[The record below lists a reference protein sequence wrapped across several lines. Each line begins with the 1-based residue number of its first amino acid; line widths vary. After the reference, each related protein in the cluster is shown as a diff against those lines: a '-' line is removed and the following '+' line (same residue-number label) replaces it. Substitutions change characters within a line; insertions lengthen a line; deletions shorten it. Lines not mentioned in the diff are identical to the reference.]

1 MNVIAPLRRHEDST
15 GPLTPSR
22 LRARGVTSVL
32 GIGAVLVLAGCPAAS
47 DSTKEDTTVAPASA
61 TSPAAGQAGSA
72 PAIDSITG
80 VPAVPR
86 DSLSA
91 VAGDTGM
98 VQLYPTNPQRGGV
111 LFAFAEGVASSI
123 PRCAWKGA
131 PLPCYSHGTGVLA
144 VIPLT
149 ADEPAGTFTLSIDRA
164 GGRITRQV
172 TVAERDLGRNVIL
185 LDSARYALL
194 RNTADIARDARVL
207 RGVLSSE
214 TPERLWTQKWKEPV
228 PLGKSTGYGEDRF
241 YYRASDSSRAI
252 RVDAGA
258 RVRGAFGGDTIA
270 TASTSAPGWRH
281 SGIDV
286 AVARRTAVRAPANGI
301 VAEVGNFVL
310 SGKTLI
316 IDHGRGVHSAYFHLD
331 TVLVQKG
338 DRVRESATIARV
350 GATGLATG
358 PHLHYGIYI
367 HGKDVDPAAWR
378 DMPPFALSASADS
391 VRRAPPR

>member
-1 MNVIAPLRRHEDST
+1 MTPLRRPDHLLAAFTATAACMRVMT
-15 GPLTPSR
+15 G
-22 LRARGVTSVL
+22 VF
-32 GIGAVLVLAGCPAAS
+32 GIGIAAALTACPAAT
-47 DSTKEDTTVAPASA
+47 DSNKQDTTVVAPAGGGA
-61 TSPAAGQAGSA
+61 TAAAGRAATPG
-72 PAIDSITG
+72 DSVSG

-86 DSLSA
+86 DTGA
-91 VAGDTGM
+91 GAAGDTGV
-98 VQLYPTNPQRGGV
+98 VQLYPTTPRRGGV

-144 VIPLT
+144 IVPLT

-164 GGRITRQV
+164 GGRISRQI

-194 RNTADIARDARVL
+194 GKSADMARDARAL

-214 TPERLWTQKWKEPV
+214 TPERLWTDRWKEPV
-228 PLGKSTGYGEDRF
+228 QLRQSAGYGEDRF

-252 RVDAGA
+252 RVDASA
-258 RVRGAFGGDTIA
+258 RVRGTFGGDTSA
-270 TASTSAPGWRH
+270 AAGTAAPGWRH
-281 SGIDV
+281 SGIDIP
-286 AVARRTAVRAPANGI
+286 AARGTLVKAPANGV
-301 VAEVGNFVL
+301 VAEVGNYVL
-310 SGKTLI
+310 TGKTLI
-316 IDHGRGVHSAYFHLD
+316 VDHGRGVHSAYFHLD

-338 DRVRESATIARV
+338 DRVRESRNIARV
-350 GATGLATG
+350 GQTGLATG

-378 DMPPFALSASADS
+378 DMPLFALSATADS
-391 VRRAPPR
+391 TRRATPR

>member
-1 MNVIAPLRRHEDST
+1 MPMRMPRSHDDQLAAAVSAATWFRMMTGLFGIAVAAA
-15 GPLTPSR
+15 LT
-22 LRARGVTSVL
+22 
-32 GIGAVLVLAGCPAAS
+32 GCPAAT
-47 DSTKEDTTVAPASA
+47 DDTRKEDTSA
-61 TSPAAGQAGSA
+61 IAPAAGSSDSVRPAQAV
-72 PAIDSITG
+72 DSIAG

-91 VAGDTGM
+91 TAGDTGI

-111 LFAFAEGVASSI
+111 LFAYAEGVASSI

-144 VIPLT
+144 VVPLT
-149 ADEPAGTFTLSIDRA
+149 ADEPGGTFTLSIDRA

-185 LDSARYALL
+185 LDSARFALL
-194 RNTADIARDARVL
+194 SRGADIARDARVL

-214 TPERLWTQKWKEPV
+214 TPERLWTRNWKEPV
-228 PLGKSTGYGEDRF
+228 PLGRSAGYGEDRF
-241 YYRASDSSRAI
+241 YHRASDSSRAI
-252 RVDAGA
+252 RVDASA
-258 RVRGAFGGDTIA
+258 RVRGSFGGDTSVSGG
-270 TASTSAPGWRH
+270 STAPGWRH
-281 SGIDV
+281 SGIDIPV
-286 AVARRTAVRAPANGI
+286 RRGTSVRAPANGI
-301 VAEVGNFVL
+301 VAEVGTFVL
-310 SGKTLI
+310 TGRTLV

-338 DRVRESATIARV
+338 DRVRESGIVARV
-350 GATGLATG
+350 GESGLATG

-378 DMPPFALSASADS
+378 DMPPFAVTAPADS
-391 VRRAPPR
+391 TRRTTPR

>member
-1 MNVIAPLRRHEDST
+1 MRTPPAPDDRFPMVASAATCFRLTT
-15 GPLTPSR
+15 G
-22 LRARGVTSVL
+22 AMGVAL
-32 GIGAVLVLAGCPAAS
+32 AAVLTACPAAT
-47 DSTKEDTTVAPASA
+47 DDTRKQDTSVPAPA
-61 TSPAAGQAGSA
+61 TGAADSLRAGRA
-72 PAIDSITG
+72 VDSVAG

-86 DSLSA
+86 DSQL
-91 VAGDTGM
+91 AGADTGI

-111 LFAFAEGVASSI
+111 LFAYAEGVASSI

-149 ADEPAGTFTLSIDRA
+149 ADEPGGTFTLSIDKA
-164 GGRITRQV
+164 GGRISRQI

-194 RNTADIARDARVL
+194 SRGADMARDARVL

-214 TPERLWTQKWKEPV
+214 TPERLWTRPWKEPV
-228 PLGKSTGYGEDRF
+228 PLGKSAGYGEDRF

-252 RVDAGA
+252 RVDASA
-258 RVRGAFGGDTIA
+258 KVRGTFGGDTTA
-270 TASTSAPGWRH
+270 TGGTATPGWRH
-281 SGIDV
+281 SGIDIPV
-286 AVARRTAVRAPANGI
+286 RRGTSVRAPANGI
-301 VAEVGNFVL
+301 VAEVGSFVL
-310 SGKTLI
+310 TGRTLI
-316 IDHGRGVHSAYFHLD
+316 VDHGRGVHSAYFHLD

-338 DRVRESATIARV
+338 DRVREGGVMGRV
-350 GATGLATG
+350 GQSGLATG

-378 DMPPFALSASADS
+378 DMPPFAVSAAADS
-391 VRRAPPR
+391 ARRTTPR

>member
-1 MNVIAPLRRHEDST
+1 MRQDRPPASRFDSCIT
-15 GPLTPSR
+15 ATTTRVR
-22 LRARGVTSVL
+22 LVTATF
-32 GIGAVLVLAGCPAAS
+32 GIGIVAALTGCPAAT
-47 DSTKEDTTVAPASA
+47 DSKEDTTVAPASG
-61 TSPAAGQAGSA
+61 TA
-72 PAIDSITG
+72 PSGGDTARAVDSITG

-91 VAGDTGM
+91 AAGDTGTI
-98 VQLYPTNPQRGGV
+98 QLYPTSPQRGGV
-111 LFAFAEGVASSI
+111 LFAYADGVASSI

-144 VIPLT
+144 IVPLT
-149 ADEPAGTFTLSIDRA
+149 ADEPGGTFTLSIDRA
-164 GGRITRQV
+164 GGRISRQI

-194 RNTADIARDARVL
+194 SRTADMARDARVL

-214 TPERLWTQKWKEPV
+214 TPERLWTRNWKEPV
-228 PLGKSTGYGEDRF
+228 PLGKSAGYGEDRF

-258 RVRGAFGGDTIA
+258 RVRGTFGGDTTA
-270 TASTSAPGWRH
+270 TAGTTAPGWRH
-281 SGIDV
+281 SGIDIPV
-286 AVARRTAVRAPANGI
+286 RRGTAVRAPANGI
-301 VAEVGNFVL
+301 VAEVGSFVL
-310 SGKTLI
+310 TGRTLI
-316 IDHGRGVHSAYFHLD
+316 LDHGRGVHSAYFHLD

-338 DRVRESATIARV
+338 DRVREAAVMARV
-350 GATGLATG
+350 GQSGLATG

-378 DMPPFALSASADS
+378 DMPPFAVTATADS
-391 VRRAPPR
+391 ARRTPPR

>member
-1 MNVIAPLRRHEDST
+1 MSTSRRPDYLRDSRACLAPLLRFVVGTFGVGITLS
-15 GPLTPSR
+15 LT
-22 LRARGVTSVL
+22 
-32 GIGAVLVLAGCPAAS
+32 GCPAATD
-47 DSTKEDTTVAPASA
+47 DSRKEDTSVAAAASRGDTA
-61 TSPAAGQAGSA
+61 VRAGAAV
-72 PAIDSITG
+72 DSVMG

-86 DSLSA
+86 DSLA
-91 VAGDTGM
+91 TAATDTGS

-111 LFAFAEGVASSI
+111 LFAYAEGVASSI

-144 VIPLT
+144 VVPLT
-149 ADEPAGTFTLSIDRA
+149 ADEPGGTFTLSIDRA

-172 TVAERDLGRNVIL
+172 VVAERDLGRNVIL
-185 LDSARYALL
+185 LDSTRYALF
-194 RNTADIARDARVL
+194 RKTADMARDARVL

-214 TPERLWTQKWKEPV
+214 TPERLWTRNWKEPV

-258 RVRGAFGGDTIA
+258 KVRGAFGGDTTA
-270 TASTSAPGWRH
+270 TAGTSAPGWRH
-281 SGIDV
+281 SGIDIPV
-286 AVARRTAVRAPANGI
+286 KRGTSVRAPAHGI
-301 VAEVGNFVL
+301 VAEVGVFVL
-310 SGKTLI
+310 TGRTLVV
-316 IDHGRGVHSAYFHLD
+316 DHGRGVHSAYFHLD

-338 DRVRESATIARV
+338 DRVREGGVMARV
-350 GATGLATG
+350 GESGLATG

-378 DMPPFALSASADS
+378 DMPPFATTAGADS
-391 VRRAPPR
+391 SRRAVPR

>member
-1 MNVIAPLRRHEDST
+1 MTSATRPNPSPASSSFTAPCIRVMT
-15 GPLTPSR
+15 
-22 LRARGVTSVL
+22 AVC
-32 GIGAVLVLAGCPAAS
+32 GIGMAAALSGCPAAS
-47 DSTKEDTTVAPASA
+47 DARKEDTTVAAVTPGA
-61 TSPAAGQAGSA
+61 AGSA
-72 PAIDSITG
+72 SAPTGQAVDSIAG

-86 DSLSA
+86 DSLST
-91 VAGDTGM
+91 VAGDTGV

-144 VIPLT
+144 IIPLT
-149 ADEPAGTFTLSIDRA
+149 ADEPGGTFTLSIDRA
-164 GGRITRQV
+164 GGRISRQI

-214 TPERLWTQKWKEPV
+214 TPERLWTKNWKEPV
-228 PLGKSTGYGEDRF
+228 PLGKSMGYGEDRF

-258 RVRGAFGGDTIA
+258 RVRGTFGGDTVA
-270 TASTSAPGWRH
+270 TAGTSAPGWRH
-281 SGIDV
+281 SGIDI
-286 AVARRTAVRAPANGI
+286 AVRRGASVRAPANG
-301 VAEVGNFVL
+301 VVVEVGDFVL
-310 SGKTLI
+310 SGRTLI
-316 IDHGRGVHSAYFHLD
+316 VDHGRGVHSAYFHLD

-338 DRVRESATIARV
+338 DRVRESVPMARV

-378 DMPPFALSASADS
+378 DMPPFATTVAADS
-391 VRRAPPR
+391 SRRAVPR

>member
-1 MNVIAPLRRHEDST
+1 MPTPRPSDDRSDTLASTATCFRAMTGLFGICIA
-15 GPLTPSR
+15 
-22 LRARGVTSVL
+22 
-32 GIGAVLVLAGCPAAS
+32 GALAGCPAATD
-47 DSTKEDTTVAPASA
+47 DSRKEDTSVVAPATRA
-61 TSPAAGQAGSA
+61 GDTAAAGGAV
-72 PAIDSITG
+72 DSIAG

-86 DSLSA
+86 DSQA
-91 VAGDTGM
+91 AGDSGA

-111 LFAFAEGVASSI
+111 LFAYAEGVASSI

-144 VIPLT
+144 IVPLT

-164 GGRITRQV
+164 GGRITRQI

-194 RNTADIARDARVL
+194 SRTSDIARDARVL
-207 RGVLSSE
+207 RGVLAAQ
-214 TPERLWTQKWKEPV
+214 TPERLWTRNWKEPI
-228 PLGKSTGYGEDRF
+228 PLGRSSGYGEDRF

-252 RVDAGA
+252 RVDASA
-258 RVRGAFGGDTIA
+258 RVRGSFGGDTTVSTA
-270 TASTSAPGWRH
+270 TTAPGWRH
-281 SGIDV
+281 SGIDIP
-286 AVARRTAVRAPANGI
+286 ARRGATVRAPANGI
-301 VAEVGNFVL
+301 VAEVGSFVL
-310 SGKTLI
+310 TGRTLV

-338 DRVRESATIARV
+338 DRVRESGIMGRV
-350 GATGLATG
+350 GSTGLATG

-378 DMPPFALSASADS
+378 DMPPFAVTATPDSA
-391 VRRAPPR
+391 RRPTPR